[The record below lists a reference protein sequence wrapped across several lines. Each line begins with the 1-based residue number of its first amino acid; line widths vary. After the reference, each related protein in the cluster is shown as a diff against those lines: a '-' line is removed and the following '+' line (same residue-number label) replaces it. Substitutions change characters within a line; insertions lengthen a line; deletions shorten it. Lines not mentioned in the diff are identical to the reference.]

1 MEKMMLMK
9 EERCLIKNISTKIV
23 KICLFP
29 MFLSMI
35 LIFNTG
41 FYYNG
46 SIHTVE
52 LNDVTIEIGDEL
64 PDEVLTYVG
73 NLPGENYLSFENN
86 VPKDEDG
93 FTTKIGEYTYQLV
106 YNDLMNKFSKV
117 TGVKAKITVV
127 DTVAPVIKIKEE
139 NLEIKYGSEIDI
151 EDVATCS
158 DLSSCTIYF
167 EEEIN
172 TSKSG
177 EYEVDIVAIDEAN
190 NTSYEKAKV
199 TVLKKPVVVYNFGY
213 SSSVNSTNYRN
224 NLLNNGYTLDEK
236 NNLRYQIVEFA
247 KLFIGNPYV
256 YGGTSLTNGTDCS
269 GFTMGVYGN
278 FGYSLPRVA
287 ASQGYVGIP
296 VSESELLPGDL
307 VVYYYPNGGGHV
319 GIYAGGGMM
328 VHAGT
333 AQTGIVMAPMFAGYR
348 VYRRV
353 IY

>member
-1 MEKMMLMK
+1 MLMK
-9 EERCLIKNISTKIV
+9 EERCLIKSISTKIV
-23 KICLFP
+23 RMSLFP
-29 MFLSMI
+29 MFLVMI
-35 LIFNTG
+35 LLFNTG
-41 FYYNG
+41 FYYSG
-46 SIHTVE
+46 GMYTTELEDVTVE
-52 LNDVTIEIGDEL
+52 IGEKL
-64 PDEVLTYVG
+64 PDEVVNYVST
-73 NLPGENYLSFENN
+73 LPNSNAYSLENN

-93 FTTKIGEYTYQLV
+93 FTNKIGEYSYQLV
-106 YNDLMNKFSKV
+106 YNDLFSKFSKV
-117 TGVKAKITVV
+117 TGIKANIMVV
-127 DTVAPVIKIKEE
+127 DTVAPVINIKED

-167 EEEIN
+167 EEEID

-177 EYEVDIVAIDEAN
+177 EYEVDVVAIDEAN
-190 NTSYEKAKV
+190 NASYEKAKI
-199 TVLKKPVVVYNFGY
+199 TVLKKPVVVYNYGY
-213 SSSVNSTNYRN
+213 SSSVNSTNNRN
-224 NLLNNGYTLDEK
+224 NLLNNGYTLEEK

-287 ASQGYVGIP
+287 TSQGSVGIP

-307 VVYYYPNGGGHV
+307 VVYYYSNGGGHV